1 MFEKFKQL
9 LFDVDSLLSD
19 DQLIESDSNN
29 INNPQSVLEAHIEV
43 EQQQQQQQQQEQ
55 MSQIINNLD
64 GMSQLPV

>member
-29 INNPQSVLEAHIEV
+29 PQSNVMEAHIEV
-43 EQQQQQQQQQEQ
+43 EQQQQQQQQQQDQ
-55 MSQIINNLD
+55 MSHIINNLD

>member
-43 EQQQQQQQQQEQ
+43 EQQQQQQQEQ